1 MRSRKIAAVEKIETR
16 SPNKPGYRRNVD
28 AAKYTVMKKALMSFF
43 PRTGPGRTQ
52 NEMMAKARSVD
63 KRIFPG
69 TTSSWWAKCVQ
80 LDLEARGYLVREKTR
95 PLRWHRTR

>member
-1 MRSRKIAAVEKIETR
+1 MTSRTSAVAGKIETR

-28 AAKYTVMKKALMSFF
+28 AAKYAVMKKALLAFF
-43 PRTGPGRTQ
+43 PKAAPGRTQ
-52 NEMMAKARSVD
+52 NEMMVKAKSVD

-69 TTSSWWAKCVQ
+69 TTGSWWAKCVQ
-80 LDLEARGYLVREKTR
+80 LDLEARGQLARENTR